1 MKTIDSMTAPA
12 LIRQGPEIDIRPFE
26 PTDADYQARAR
37 IYSSRWPDQR
47 ATPEELRSYDMVR
60 PAGAN
65 WEMWM
70 LVQGGDPSGYVS
82 VVDAFWSERDGLVS
96 VSFELTPDLC
106 GTDVERR
113 LLKFGI
119 ERALLRDPS
128 AIGFGAQTR
137 DPFRVEM
144 LEALGAKIEMRQLFS
159 GLDVLAFEP
168 APYKDLTERLSAAG
182 IRILSV
188 AVLATEDAEWKR
200 RLYDLFSTV
209 IVDVPVPGGA
219 KPEPYEEFLRWVE
232 APDVFNVEG
241 CFVAESKGQLVGLTM
256 LDPHKCIEGRYETG
270 LTGVLREHRRSGLAT
285 ALKAT
290 AISWAKARGCT
301 YIQADNASHNPMYTL
316 NRKLGFTDRF
326 ELLIMLKERDS

>member
-1 MKTIDSMTAPA
+1 MKTIDSMTSPA
-12 LIRQGPEIDIRPFE
+12 QTMQGRQIEMRPFE
-26 PTDADYQARAR
+26 PTDADYRARAR
-37 IYSSRWPDQR
+37 IYSSRWPDQQ

-60 PAGAN
+60 PADAN

-70 LVQGGDPSGYVS
+70 LVDGGDPSGYVS
-82 VVDAFWSERDGLVS
+82 VVDAFWSEREGQVS

-106 GTDVERR
+106 GTDVERQ

-119 ERALLRDPS
+119 ERALLRDPRS
-128 AIGFGAQTR
+128 MGFGAQSR
-137 DPFRVEM
+137 DPFRIEM

-182 IRILSV
+182 VRILSV
-188 AVLATEDAEWKR
+188 AILAAEDAEWKR

-209 IVDVPVPGGA
+209 IVDVPVPGGV

-232 APDVFNVEG
+232 APELFNLAG
-241 CFVAESKGQLVGLTM
+241 CFVAEADGRLVGLTM
-256 LDPHKCIEGRYETG
+256 LDAHKCISGRYETG
-270 LTGVLREHRRSGLAT
+270 LTGVLREHRRTGLAT

-290 AISWAKARGCT
+290 AIAWAKGRGCT
-301 YIQADNASHNPMYTL
+301 YIQADNAAQNPMYTL

-326 ELLIMLKERDS
+326 EMLLMLKERDA